1 MCALASRAA
10 SPGIGI
16 AKSSSSVK
24 SVTACIPFAACSL
37 RRALCIRAFGG
48 TDPSAAMQLSR
59 FAMQKKPSNANQHFS
74 KRTFTPRTC
83 SRPVAVRWS
92 SECSANLKAIECT
105 FTPRRLRCPSCVAMR
120 VDLQCSLRSLDA
132 RSHLGFAAVRL
143 HCDGGGSHQSGRRRH
158 VWLQRD
164 AGPGSTSCR
173 LVRPSWTTWMRS
185 GEAGEAD
192 VPPTPPSGGVMP
204 PPLPPPQVSRR
215 ERFGPAAPPRERE
228 PASGGCWHWPVTWRL
243 HQYSWSV

>member
-59 FAMQKKPSNANQHFS
+59 FAMQKKPSNANHHFS

-158 VWLQRD
+158 VCR
-164 AGPGSTSCR
+164 STAETDR
-173 LVRPSWTTWMRS
+173 RGKTK
-185 GEAGEAD
+185 
-192 VPPTPPSGGVMP
+192 
-204 PPLPPPQVSRR
+204 RR
-215 ERFGPAAPPRERE
+215 EAQLRVGVLLTRPLVETRARAVIGMPIGT
-228 PASGGCWHWPVTWRL
+228 SSTV
-243 HQYSWSV
+243 

>member
-59 FAMQKKPSNANQHFS
+59 FAMQKKPSNANHHFS

-158 VWLQRD
+158 VC
-164 AGPGSTSCR
+164 GPQYGTVCIARLGKPGCQCTTTTYYEQASRSCCMNEGFS
-173 LVRPSWTTWMRS
+173 V
-185 GEAGEAD
+185 
-192 VPPTPPSGGVMP
+192 
-204 PPLPPPQVSRR
+204 LPPHRANEVGRHT
-215 ERFGPAAPPRERE
+215 ERGQRN
-228 PASGGCWHWPVTWRL
+228 
-243 HQYSWSV
+243 

>member
-74 KRTFTPRTC
+74 KRAFTPRTC

-132 RSHLGFAAVRL
+132 
-143 HCDGGGSHQSGRRRH
+143 
-158 VWLQRD
+158 
-164 AGPGSTSCR
+164 
-173 LVRPSWTTWMRS
+173 
-185 GEAGEAD
+185 
-192 VPPTPPSGGVMP
+192 SGG
-204 PPLPPPQVSRR
+204 R
-215 ERFGPAAPPRERE
+215 PAV
-228 PASGGCWHWPVTWRL
+228 PVTGRCVQRWVPRTGGRAPRL
-243 HQYSWSV
+243 RAAQRENLRFVTLDGRFLVKNGIADCEPLGRFCTNFCKSRASTIGSSAPACDHR